1 MKLINNSIDHYLDKF
16 KLKDPWDIVELFE
29 KKVSSYLGSKYA
41 ISVDCCTHGIFLCLK
56 FINSKEKILIPENT
70 YISIPNVV
78 SMAGYNFE
86 FAKIKW
92 DGDYFLKP
100 LNIIDSACKFT
111 KNMYQKNTLTCL
123 SFHHRKIIPI
133 GRGGMILTDDIN
145 AYEWLKMARYDGRH
159 LDRKYDEDN
168 FEMMGYHMYMTPEQA
183 CIGIEKLEN
192 FHDENL
198 SIGSSNTYKNLS
210 KYRSLFK

>member
-1 MKLINNSIDHYLDKF
+1 MKSKNNLIDHYLNEF
-16 KLKDPWDIVELFE
+16 NLKDPWDIVELFE
-29 KKVSSYLGSKYA
+29 KKISSYLGSKYA

-78 SMAGYNFE
+78 KMAGYNFE
-86 FAKIKW
+86 FKKIDW

-111 KNMYQKNTLTCL
+111 KNMYKKNSLTCL

-133 GRGGMILTDDIN
+133 GRGGMILTDDVK

-159 LDRKYDEDN
+159 LDKKYDEDK

-183 CIGIEKLEN
+183 CVGIEKLEN
-192 FHDENL
+192 FDDKNL

-210 KYRSLFK
+210 IYRSLFE